1 MNAENLEQVSRG
13 INDDDANLKAIP
25 FKICFI
31 GNSSVGK
38 TCIVERYIN
47 NTFAIQANTLAAALM

>member
-1 MNAENLEQVSRG
+1 MSQTMSRRLNAEQLDQMARG
-13 INDDDANLKAIP
+13 VNDNDTNLKAIP
-25 FKICFI
+25 FKICII

-47 NTFAIQANTLAAALM
+47 NTFAI